1 MSNCKTISVCNQKGG
16 VGKTTTT
23 VNLGVGL
30 AMQGK
35 KVLLIDADPQGD
47 LTTCLGWQDTD
58 GLGIT
63 LATKLTD
70 VINETMTDPMVG
82 ILHHEE
88 GVDLVPANLE
98 LSAMEFNLVNAM
110 SRETTLKNYLSQVK
124 NRYDYV
130 IIDCMPSLGMVTLN
144 ALSAADSV
152 IIPVQAQYLPAK
164 GMTQLVQTISKVK
177 KYINPDIK
185 IDGMLLT
192 LVDSRTNL
200 AKSTVEALRAMEV
213 VSADRNA
220 EMLENVPHEQMED
233 MAVVYRLILD
243 QDSEGRSSV
252 LVTNDLMEQF
262 GITHEQLHDDA
273 MVNAPEIRPSEIRGR
288 SVVMTEMMGPGMI
301 PEIDPADEQMFVA
314 GVSDN
319 IHGAGVIAYPNFFE
333 DAAEK
338 EVFADIQN
346 GKAL

>member
-98 LSAMEFNLVNAM
+98 FSAMEFNLVNAM

-130 IIDCMPSLGMVTLN
+130 IIDCMPSLGMITIN
-144 ALSAADSV
+144 ALAAADSV
-152 IIPVQAQYLPAK
+152 VIPTQPHYLSAK
-164 GMTQLVQTISKVK
+164 GLELLLRSVSMVKRQINPKLRIDGILMTMVMPRTNISKEITASVK
-177 KYINPDIK
+177 SAYGQK
-185 IDGMLLT
+185 IG
-192 LVDSRTNL
+192 
-200 AKSTVEALRAMEV
+200 RAHV
-213 VSADRNA
+213 
-220 EMLENVPHEQMED
+220 
-233 MAVVYRLILD
+233 
-243 QDSEGRSSV
+243 
-252 LVTNDLMEQF
+252 
-262 GITHEQLHDDA
+262 
-273 MVNAPEIRPSEIRGR
+273 
-288 SVVMTEMMGPGMI
+288 
-301 PEIDPADEQMFVA
+301 
-314 GVSDN
+314 
-319 IHGAGVIAYPNFFE
+319 
-333 DAAEK
+333 
-338 EVFADIQN
+338 
-346 GKAL
+346 

>member
-58 GLGIT
+58 SLGIT